1 MVIERIKFDNFNT
14 HIESHPL
21 SWLGTGTS
29 MKSDEV
35 KLVLCAPTY
44 TLSEKMLSCKC
55 FPHVSTMPT
64 PTYDW
69 VNSVVIKNAIFL
81 LNKSVDIK
89 YSAHDAF
96 LE

>member
-1 MVIERIKFDNFNT
+1 
-14 HIESHPL
+14 
-21 SWLGTGTS
+21 

-55 FPHVSTMPT
+55 FPRVSTMPT

-81 LNKSVDIK
+81 LNKKGKRILVCTKQINDTHNLDFEWCKII
-89 YSAHDAF
+89 
-96 LE
+96 